1 MIRIPIDNCVF
12 KTFTTNTIKLDVVL
26 KDLDDSM
33 YILLIELST
42 SGSYFFVVEK
52 KKIVRV
58 CKISGRLEFLGSKT
72 LELLTFELEREKSVL
87 TLGKVSKPLTSFY
100 TMFLESGLDLTNIST
115 EFFSFWRFTALA
127 KQQGW
132 YGIGFITNSEK
143 TLWAI
148 FEAGELSG
156 GWMVKNADAPVSLHV
171 DSVLEEAVKTAG
183 SFSFLRYEPPMF
195 LELKPTSVLVHTDKF
210 SSLILPDSKERLLT
224 LRTIGEVG
232 LDIGCVFDGRLMI
245 SEIASMLRIS
255 EREVLKVAEF
265 LYNQGLLARN

>member
-1 MIRIPIDNCVF
+1 MF

-42 SGSYFFVVEK
+42 NESYFFVVER

-58 CKISGRLEFLGSKT
+58 CKIIGKLEFLGSKT
-72 LELLTFELEREKSVL
+72 LELVTFELEGEKSVL
-87 TLGKVSKPLTSFY
+87 TLGKVSKPLASFY
-100 TMFLESGLDLTNIST
+100 AMLLESRLDLININT
-115 EFFSFWRFTALA
+115 DFFSFWRFASSI
-127 KQQGW
+127 KQQGL
-132 YGIGFITNSEK
+132 YGVGYITNNEK

-156 GWMVKNADAPVSLHV
+156 GWMVKNTDAPVSLNV
-171 DSVLEEAVKTAG
+171 DSVLEEAVKIAG
-183 SFSFLRYEPPMF
+183 SFCFLRHEPPMF
-195 LELKPTSVLVHTDKF
+195 LELKPTSVFAHTDKF
-210 SSLILPDSKERLLT
+210 PNLILPDSKERLLT

-245 SEIASMLRIS
+245 SEIASMLRVS
-255 EREVLKVAEF
+255 EPEILKVAEF
-265 LYNQGLLARN
+265 LYNQRLLARN